1 MEKSKKTNY
10 HTVKKVPKSN
20 RKILERGNID
30 TPSKQIYDRSL
41 PLLSTGN
48 SIKINWRDVASC
60 MGINTPLLEKTKV
73 IELSNC
79 QMCHHN

>member
-48 SIKINWRDVASC
+48 SIKNKLAGRC
-60 MGINTPLLEKTKV
+60 
-73 IELSNC
+73 
-79 QMCHHN
+79 